1 MIARTRMPAAL
12 PSAIELAERARW
24 LIDCLDVETSTPLID
39 GRPCFKVDLVY
50 GETVLAQLVA
60 ERLPR
65 AMRLGAKAIPEGS
78 SSCIYDLD
86 WAIMCERDVLVQ
98 SERREVQPRL
108 FVEMSVDMEDGCF
121 RRAFE
126 AMQACIVKAE
136 GAEAA
141 ASAFLCAQIHDRPR
155 RSQIPLYRGVGFA
168 CHRRLVQLP
177 RACRAYDL
185 TRSLLLLPKP
195 APTPDPAPTPALAPT
210 PEPVQAPMPAVAP
223 APTLAPEVEAEPV
236 SASSKPTPTQRSK
249 LAQQAE
255 QKRRAELRRVR
266 EEAEEE
272 EEWVP
277 STRRKRAA
285 ASSTQPKRYKTRQQS

>member
-1 MIARTRMPAAL
+1 MIARTRIPPAMP
-12 PSAIELAERARW
+12 SVVELAERARW
-24 LIDCLDVETSTPLID
+24 LIDCLDVETSTLLID
-39 GRPCFKVDLVY
+39 GRPCYKVELIY
-50 GETVLAQLVA
+50 GETVLAQLAA

-78 SSCIYDLD
+78 SCVYDLD

-126 AMQACIVKAE
+126 AMQAHIVKAE

-168 CHRRLVQLP
+168 CHRQPHQLP
-177 RACRAYDL
+177 STCRAYDL
-185 TRSLLLLPKP
+185 TRSLLPKP
-195 APTPDPAPTPALAPT
+195 APTSDPAPTPAPAPV
-210 PEPVQAPMPAVAP
+210 PVLAP
-223 APTLAPEVEAEPV
+223 APAPEVEAEPV
-236 SASSKPTPTQRSK
+236 PASPSKPTLAQRSR

-255 QKRRAELRRVR
+255 QKRRAELRRAR
-266 EEAEEE
+266 EEEEEEE

-285 ASSTQPKRYKTRQQS
+285 ALTTTTQPKRYKTRQQS